1 MTMHAR
7 LNNLAVALLTLSDN
21 QRKIIL
27 LTLLTFA
34 VMC

>member
-1 MTMHAR
+1 MHAR
-7 LNNLAVALLTLSDN
+7 LNHLAAAMLTLSDN

>member
-1 MTMHAR
+1 MQDR
-7 LNNLAVALLTLSDN
+7 LANLASSLLTLSDN